1 MTSPSKILLL
11 ALFVAAA
18 VAYFGDKI
26 IAVADGQKQVV
37 QNTGNDMVYA
47 KTNRAE
53 FGGEIRV
60 SINRDGHYW
69 ATLDVN
75 GTPVRFVVDTG
86 ASHISLS
93 YEDAEAAGLDPAGL
107 AFDRAFRTANGISY
121 KAMVK
126 LDQISLDSIEVTGIS
141 ASVSQQ
147 GAMNVS
153 LLGMNFLN
161 KLSSFKIENR
171 DLILK
176 P

>member
-11 ALFVAAA
+11 ALFVAAT
-18 VAYFGDKI
+18 VAYYGDKI
-26 IAVADGQKQVV
+26 IAAADGQKQLV
-37 QNTGNDMVYA
+37 QNTGDDLVYG

-53 FGGEIRV
+53 FGDDVRV
-60 SINRDGHYW
+60 PMNRDGHYW

-107 AFDRAFRTANGISY
+107 EYDRAFRTANGISY

-126 LDQISLDSIEVTGIS
+126 LDQISLESIEVTGIS

-161 KLSSFKIENR
+161 KLSSFKME
-171 DLILK
+171 DQSLILK